1 MVKSQWPPSVISII
15 KLYVWKPESQIKV
28 LSQFLAILFFIKT
41 IIWVSPT
48 SNKNV
53 G

>member
-28 LSQFLAILFFIKT
+28 LSQFLAILFFIHKEP
-41 IIWVSPT
+41 I
-48 SNKNV
+48 KNNNLGV
-53 G
+53 PNL